1 MRSLH
6 KGIGWIIVI
15 IWSAISNIEP
25 GPDMKIISDFI
36 VYIHANGLETGILLK
51 SIHILVQV
59 IIQLFNYHP
68 ANGQPGTDL
77 VIPFCENKDAVES
90 VPHRTG

>member
-36 VYIHANGLETGILLK
+36 VYIHANGLETRILLK
-51 SIHILVQV
+51 SIHMPVH
-59 IIQLFNYHP
+59 IIIELFDHHP
-68 ANGQPGTDL
+68 TNGQPGIDL
-77 VIPFCENKDAVES
+77 VIPFGENKDTVES
-90 VPHRTG
+90 VPHWTA